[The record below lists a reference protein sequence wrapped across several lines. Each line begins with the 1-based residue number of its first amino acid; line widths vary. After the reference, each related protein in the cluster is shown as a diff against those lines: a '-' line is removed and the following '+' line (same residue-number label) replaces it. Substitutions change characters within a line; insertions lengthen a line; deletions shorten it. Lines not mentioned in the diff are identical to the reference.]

1 MKVRIAVAPPGSALA
16 DDQFADYLSACES
29 FGFDTIW
36 LSDVPLGPLGDP
48 LISLTYAA
56 ARTSKLKL
64 GMNVVPLGRNPL
76 WLAKQLAQLDR
87 LSNGRLLLSLVP
99 GLGQPEE
106 RAALGYATG
115 DAEADHRGNSIDE
128 IIALL
133 RSWWD
138 GQAVTGSFGP
148 FRYDGVKVVPQP
160 KQTPLELWLGGIG
173 PAALDRVARLSDGWL
188 TASATPVEAAAGRV
202 TIESRARELGRVIDA
217 DHFGISMP
225 YARHDPEA
233 NSVEALRK
241 RRSDRD
247 LSGVL
252 PVGAEQ
258 LANLLRAHIDGGL
271 TKFVLRSMSLPGH
284 DWRDDLSWLADTV
297 LALQN

>member
-48 LISLTYAA
+48 LISLAYAA

-115 DAEADHRGNSIDE
+115 AAGADHRGNSIDE
-128 IIALL
+128 IMGLL
-133 RSWWD
+133 RTWWD
-138 GQAVTGSFGP
+138 GEPVTGTFGT

-160 KQTPLELWLGGIG
+160 KQHPLELWLGGIG

-188 TASATPVEAAAGRV
+188 TASATPAEAAAGRV
-202 TIESRARELGRVIDA
+202 TIESRAAEIGRTIDA

-225 YARHDPEA
+225 FARFEPDPV
-233 NSVEALRK
+233 SVEALRK
-241 RRSDRD
+241 RRADREI
-247 LSGVL
+247 SEVL
-252 PVGAEQ
+252 PVGGPA
-258 LANLLRAHIDGGL
+258 LVSLLGAHINGGL
-271 TKFVLRSMSLPGH
+271 TKFVLRSLSGPSV

-297 LALQN
+297 LSLQT